1 MKVDAKKATE
11 PKKKSKW
18 GPFLGGLVVGLPVGL
33 LAFLKWVCTL
43 SFTSRLSPDF
53 FHQCESEYPKAMSY
67 LRKYVPLNWPEQEVV
82 EEVVEEEEGP
92 ITVTIKEDELEEQI
106 RNLLHSMEE
115 KETID
120 GVDVERIISVLVAAR
135 EMLLE
140 EKQALAVCPVSPSDI
155 LEEEKP
161 VEATEASESTEAT
174 PEPPSEPTLEE
185 IPAKAIP
192 AKETPVEAVESSEPS
207 EPSEPSEWH
216 ITFAAAPE
224 EGEWGFTSL
233 LREVRE
239 ELRELKDQGFDIH
252 VYRTDKKTMAALA
265 ADPDVKI
272 IRLAPVGKMPTLA
285 SIGPLPGTYPVTEF
299 PIPDKG
305 AGQLRRER
313 DDCDQGLRSCQAFLT
328 EAAKHLPSIHD
339 QMLKTQNAAEYS
351 SVSNTSQSQDGLVWL
366 TGYIPA
372 AEVEGFK
379 KAAAQAHWAWAME
392 DPAADDDKVPTK
404 VKYNK
409 VTRLM
414 IPVFDILGVVPGY
427 REYDISFW
435 FLGFFTLFFAM
446 IIGDAGYGCLFLLAA
461 LVMTLKSKKASTAVQ
476 LLWLLSIATIVWG
489 ALTGTWFGLEQAMDV
504 PLLRSLVIPTF
515 ANYPAYFG
523 VSTTVQQNA
532 IMKFCFI
539 LGTVQLSLACVMN
552 IRRKLR
558 EKDLS
563 WLADLG
569 WLAAIDALYFVVL
582 YLVIGQQVNLMPV
595 ACVVIAGF
603 LLVVLFGGMSPDKSF
618 GQGLKAGL
626 GDAFTVF
633 LNTISAFGNIMSYIR
648 LFAVG
653 MASLAIAQSFN
664 NMALGFK
671 GPLVIAA
678 VLILLIGHG
687 LNIVMGLLSVVVHGV
702 RLNLLEFSGQ
712 LGMEWAGIAYDPF
725 KKRDKIKK

>member
-1 MKVDAKKATE
+1 MQSIQTVSENTIYVGASDRRLAKFENLFPIPRGVIYNAYVILDEKTALLDRLRTLGIVHFAEKASADQRHLERFAELSRMDMALQEYAGPGRETAPMSDKDFE
-11 PKKKSKW
+11 PFYKELADCLERRKTLQEKK
-18 GPFLGGLVVGLPVGL
+18 
-33 LAFLKWVCTL
+33 T
-43 SFTSRLSPDF
+43 
-53 FHQCESEYPKAMSY
+53 
-67 LRKYVPLNWPEQEVV
+67 
-82 EEVVEEEEGP
+82 
-92 ITVTIKEDELEEQI
+92 
-106 RNLLHSMEE
+106 
-115 KETID
+115 
-120 GVDVERIISVLVAAR
+120 AAG
-135 EMLLE
+135 
-140 EKQALAVCPVSPSDI
+140 
-155 LEEEKP
+155 
-161 VEATEASESTEAT
+161 
-174 PEPPSEPTLEE
+174 
-185 IPAKAIP
+185 
-192 AKETPVEAVESSEPS
+192 
-207 EPSEPSEWH
+207 
-216 ITFAAAPE
+216 AAAE
-224 EGEWGFTSL
+224 KLAEWGDFSP
-233 LREVRE
+233 E

-515 ANYPAYFG
+515 ANYPAHFG
-523 VSTTVQQNA
+523 VESTTQQNT

-552 IRRKLR
+552 IRRKLG

-725 KKRDKIKK
+725 KKHDKIKK

>member
-1 MKVDAKKATE
+1 MIEKMKV
-11 PKKKSKW
+11 
-18 GPFLGGLVVGLPVGL
+18 V
-33 LAFLKWVCTL
+33 
-43 SFTSRLSPDF
+43 
-53 FHQCESEYPKAMSY
+53 H
-67 LRKYVPLNWPEQEVV
+67 
-82 EEVVEEEEGP
+82 
-92 ITVTIKEDELEEQI
+92 I
-106 RNLLHSMEE
+106 
-115 KETID
+115 
-120 GVDVERIISVLVAAR
+120 VAA
-135 EMLLE
+135 
-140 EKQALAVCPVSPSDI
+140 
-155 LEEEKP
+155 
-161 VEATEASESTEAT
+161 ASEKTALLDRLRTLGIVHFAEKASADQRHLERFAQLSRMDMALQEYVGPGRETA
-174 PEPPSEPTLEE
+174 PMSDKDFEPFYKELADCLERRKTLQERKT
-185 IPAKAIP
+185 AAG
-192 AKETPVEAVESSEPS
+192 
-207 EPSEPSEWH
+207 
-216 ITFAAAPE
+216 AAAE
-224 EGEWGFTSL
+224 KLAEWGDFSP
-233 LREVRE
+233 E

-285 SIGPLPGTYPVTEF
+285 SVGPLPGTYPVTEF

-305 AGQLRRER
+305 PGQLRRER

-366 TGYIPA
+366 TGYIPE

-461 LVMTLKSKKASTAVQ
+461 LVMTVKGRKAGKKTSTAVQ
-476 LLWLLSIATIVWG
+476 LLWLLSIATIIWG
-489 ALTGTWFGLEQAMDV
+489 SLTGTWFGLEQAMDV

-563 WLADLG
+563 WVADLG

-603 LLVVLFGGMSPDKSF
+603 LLVVLFGGMSPDKTF

-664 NMALGFK
+664 NMAFGFK

-725 KKRDKIKK
+725 KKHDKIKK